1 MTNEKKY
8 GSLEVPL
15 WHKWLL
21 DVQEADAYFGIG
33 RDKLKEMS
41 NEKGCTFVVFNGKK
55 RLFKRVL
62 LENYLNN
69 MYSV

>member
-8 GSLEVPL
+8 GSLEMPL

-33 RDKLKEMS
+33 REKLKEMS
-41 NEKGCTFVVFNGKK
+41 NEIGCPFVVFNGKK
-55 RLFKRVL
+55 RLFKRVQ
-62 LENYLNN
+62 LEKYLDDH
-69 MYSV
+69 YSL